1 MSRSA
6 LVYIAV
12 GLSAIAAIVIALR
25 DGDGPLQT
33 ADGALVANDPA
44 EMQAM
49 LEGSM
54 KKLRFHPSPQALPAV
69 GFISEEGDE
78 ATLLDYRGK
87 YLLVNFWA
95 TWCAP
100 CRKEMPMLSAL
111 QETYG
116 GERFEVLT
124 IATGRNPLPAME
136 AFFDEIGVTN
146 LPFHRDPKQELARN
160 MDVIGLP
167 VNVLIDPEGRE
178 IARMLGDA
186 DWNSDSARAMLEK
199 LIGPNNS

>member
-1 MSRSA
+1 MPRSA

-12 GLSAIAAIVIALR
+12 GLSAIAAIVFALR

-33 ADGALVANDPA
+33 TEGALMANDPA

-69 GFISEEGDE
+69 GFITDAGDE
-78 ATLLDYRGK
+78 AMLLDFKGK

-111 QETYG
+111 QEAYA

-146 LPFHRDPKQELARN
+146 LPLHRDPKQALARS

-167 VNVLIDPEGRE
+167 VTVLIDPEGRE

-186 DWNSDSARAMLEK
+186 DWNSDSARAMLER
-199 LIGPNNS
+199 LIGADNS